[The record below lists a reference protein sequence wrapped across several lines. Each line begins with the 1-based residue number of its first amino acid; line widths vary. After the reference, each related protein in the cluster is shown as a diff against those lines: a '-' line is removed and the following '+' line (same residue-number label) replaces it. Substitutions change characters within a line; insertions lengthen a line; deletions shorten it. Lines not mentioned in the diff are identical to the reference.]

1 MLDCNSQILSTIKNN
16 NCCSL
21 VFLNVVISCN
31 ASISLE
37 KSNILIN
44 VEDDVKTKFLQILS
58 NLFPSIEVDEWNK
71 FLLLK
76 GNIFEFLNGINYME
90 EFNPDIF
97 DNSCDKITAIK
108 TLFLLGGHLYY
119 NKDNSVNS
127 KGYNLEFTLKNE
139 HMLDVVKMLLE
150 SFDFNLKK
158 IKRQNTYV
166 LYTKNSSTIADLLV
180 LLGASYSSLE
190 IQNNLAIREIRN
202 NTNRQNNCF
211 ISNLD
216 KTIKTSNLQ
225 LVAINYIIDNYSIDY
240 LDDNL
245 KDVALAR
252 IANPDIS
259 LNDLRTVLNNKLT
272 RAGIKYRL
280 DKIIEIY
287 KKLKKD

>member
-1 MLDCNSQILSTIKNN
+1 MLDCKQQILSTIKNN

-31 ASISLE
+31 AIISQD
-37 KSNILIN
+37 KTNILIN
-44 VEDDVKTKFLQILS
+44 LEDDVKTKFLQILS
-58 NLFPSIEVDEWNK
+58 NLYPSIETDVWNG

-76 GNIFEFLNGINYME
+76 GNIFEFLNGINYTE
-90 EFNPDIF
+90 NFNPDLF
-97 DNSCDKITAIK
+97 PNECDKITILK

-119 NKDNSVNS
+119 NDDSSINS
-127 KGYNLEFTLKNE
+127 KGYNLEFALKNE
-139 HMLDVVKMLLE
+139 QLLDECKLLLE
-150 SFDFNLKK
+150 SFNFNLKK
-158 IKRQNTYV
+158 IKRQTSFV

-190 IQNNLAIREIRN
+190 IQNSLAIREIRN

-245 KDVALAR
+245 KEVALAR
-252 IANPDIS
+252 IANPEIS
-259 LNDLRTVLNNKLT
+259 LNDLRTVLNNKLS

-287 KKLKKD
+287 EKLRKD